1 MAVTFSY
8 ADVRLTY
15 NQKQKLKRFISYMAH
30 KEGYK
35 VESLNYVFCSDS
47 FLLDINQRFLNHDDY
62 TDIITFDLRSE
73 TTAKIL
79 EGEIYISL
87 DRLKDNAIAHQV
99 SFESELVRVTCHG
112 MLHLCGYRDKK
123 KAEVV
128 AMRDAE
134 ERCLNAYPLF
144 S

>member
-8 ADVRLTY
+8 ADVRLSY
-15 NQKQKLKRFISYMAH
+15 NKKQKLKRFISYMAG
-30 KEGYK
+30 KEGYT
-35 VESLNYVFCSDS
+35 VLSLNYVFCSDS
-47 FLLDINQRFLNHDDY
+47 FLLDINQRFLNHVDY
-62 TDIITFDLRSE
+62 TDIITFDLRE
-73 TTAKIL
+73 VITAKII

-87 DRLKDNAIAHQV
+87 DRVKDNAIVHQV

-123 KAEVV
+123 KAEVA
-128 AMRDAE
+128 AMREAE
-134 ERCLNAYPLF
+134 ERCLNAFPLF